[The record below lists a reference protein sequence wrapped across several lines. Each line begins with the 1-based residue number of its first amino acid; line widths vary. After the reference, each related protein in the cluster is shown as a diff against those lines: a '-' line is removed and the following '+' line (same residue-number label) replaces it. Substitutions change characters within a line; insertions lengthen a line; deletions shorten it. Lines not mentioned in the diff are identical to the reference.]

1 MEHLTRTICAL
12 LTSVTLVVYSNLVVK
27 SRASLHSIA
36 QKDIWRFVWSMMLD
50 PWMWTA
56 VIATGSAMFLYIL
69 TIRRVEITF
78 AQPIL
83 ALVFV
88 ATPLMSHFI
97 LGESLPPTRVVGIM
111 IIALGIF
118 VVA

>member
-1 MEHLTRTICAL
+1 
-12 LTSVTLVVYSNLVVK
+12 
-27 SRASLHSIA
+27 
-36 QKDIWRFVWSMMLD
+36 MMVD

-56 VIATGSAMFLYIL
+56 LIATGSAMFLYIL

-97 LGESLPPTRVVGIM
+97 LGESLPPARVTGIM

-118 VVA
+118 IVAQSG